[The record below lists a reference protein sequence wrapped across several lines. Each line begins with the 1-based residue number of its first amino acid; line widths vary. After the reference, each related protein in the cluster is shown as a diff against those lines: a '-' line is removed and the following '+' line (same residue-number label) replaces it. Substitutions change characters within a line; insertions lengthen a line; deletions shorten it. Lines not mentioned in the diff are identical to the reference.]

1 MVLIVDDTPENLFS
15 LQKTLESHNLDSDIA
30 ESGEEALKKILKNNY
45 DLIIL
50 DVQMPGMDGYEVAET
65 LAGYN
70 RARNI
75 PILFLSAV
83 NKDKKFITRG
93 YASGAMDYITKPV
106 DPDILLMKV
115 KNFIRLS
122 RQTQE
127 LQQMQHQLQ
136 EEIEIRKKAQNE
148 LDNLVQNLEQT
159 VSNRTLELTQS
170 NRELEASNHD
180 LQQFASVAS
189 HDLKEPLRKIQMFA
203 SIVREKALVSD
214 EVVISYLNRIAAS
227 AGRMEQLIHDLLN
240 FSRLSVEVTFSPT
253 NLNSVIHGILED
265 LEYQIKE
272 KEAIIEVGELP
283 IIDAADGQLR
293 QVFQNLISNAIKFS
307 GKELPPHI
315 VIKGE
320 RVSSKDFSAP
330 AAEEGE
336 WCRIT
341 VTDNGIGFHE
351 QYLDRIFTIFQRLH
365 SQEQY
370 EGTGIGL
377 AITRKI
383 IDRHQ
388 GIITAS
394 SVINEGSTFTL
405 ILPVKHTPAIK
416 EAIQD

>member
-15 LQKTLESHNLDSDIA
+15 LKKTLESHNLDADTA
-30 ESGEEALKKILKNNY
+30 DSGEEALRKILKNTY

-65 LAGYN
+65 LSGYN

-115 KNFIRLS
+115 KNFIRMS

-127 LQQMQHQLQ
+127 LQQMQLQLQ
-136 EEIEIRKKAQNE
+136 EEIEIRKKAQAD
-148 LDNLVQNLEQT
+148 LDNLVQNLEHK
-159 VSNRTLELTQS
+159 VDDRTRELTKTNS
-170 NRELEASNHD
+170 ELEASNHD

-203 SIVREKALVSD
+203 SIVREKSLVED
-214 EVVISYLNRIAAS
+214 DTVLNYLNRIAAS

-240 FSRLSVEVTFSPT
+240 FSRLSVEVNFQPID
-253 NLNSVIHGILED
+253 LNMVIGGILDD
-265 LEYQIKE
+265 LELQIRE
-272 KEAIIEVGELP
+272 KNALIDVGALPLIEG
-283 IIDAADGQLR
+283 ADGQLR

-307 GKELPPHI
+307 GKDAAPHI
-315 VIKGE
+315 VIRGE
-320 RVSSKDFSAP
+320 LVSSKKMDAPP
-330 AAEEGE
+330 AADGE
-336 WCRIT
+336 WCRIF
-341 VTDNGIGFHE
+341 VQDNGIGFNE

-394 SVINEGSTFTL
+394 STIGKGSTFVL
-405 ILPVKHTPAIK
+405 ILPVQHTLTAI
-416 EAIQD
+416 EALQD

>member
-15 LQKTLESHNLDSDIA
+15 LKKTLESHSLEADIA
-30 ESGEEALKKILKNNY
+30 GSGEEALKKMLKNTY

-70 RARNI
+70 KARNI

-93 YASGAMDYITKPV
+93 YASGAIDYITKPV
-106 DPDILLMKV
+106 DPDILLLKV

-122 RQTQE
+122 RQTAE
-127 LQQMQHQLQ
+127 LQQAQAQLRA
-136 EEIEIRKKAQNE
+136 EIEIRKKAQAD
-148 LDNLVQNLEQT
+148 LDSLVQNLEQKVT
-159 VSNRTLELTQS
+159 DRTQELTEA
-170 NRELEASNHD
+170 NIKLEASNHD

-203 SIVREKALVSD
+203 SIVKEKSLVTD
-214 EVVISYLNRIAAS
+214 EEVNSYLTRISAS

-240 FSRLSVEVTFSPT
+240 FSRLSVETAFLPT
-253 NLNSVIHGILED
+253 DLNSVIANILED
-265 LEYQIKE
+265 LEVQIRE
-272 KEAIIEVGELP
+272 KSAVFELSELP
-283 IIDAADGQLR
+283 VIDGIKGQLR

-307 GKELPPHI
+307 RKDTAPYIRITGARI
-315 VIKGE
+315 VA
-320 RVSSKDFSAP
+320 KDFDAIRHP
-330 AAEEGE
+330 EGQ
-336 WCRIT
+336 WCLIS
-341 VTDNGIGFHE
+341 VQDNGIGFQE

-388 GIITAS
+388 GLITATS
-394 SVINEGSTFTL
+394 EVGKGSTFCL
-405 ILPVKHTPAIK
+405 ILPLHQHEPA
-416 EAIQD
+416 

>member
-15 LQKTLESHNLDSDIA
+15 LQKTLKSHNLDADTAS
-30 ESGEEALKKILKNNY
+30 SGEEALKKILKTKY

-65 LAGYN
+65 LAGFN
-70 RARNI
+70 KAKNI

-106 DPDILLMKV
+106 DPDILLLKV

-122 RQTQE
+122 QQTQE
-127 LQQMQHQLQ
+127 LEQVQQKLR
-136 EEIEIRKKAQNE
+136 EEIETRKKAQTA
-148 LDNLVQNLEQT
+148 LDNLVQNLELT
-159 VSNRTLELTQS
+159 VTARTKELTES
-170 NRELEASNHD
+170 NQKLEASNHD

-189 HDLKEPLRKIQMFA
+189 HDLKEPLRKIQMFS
-203 SIVREKALVSD
+203 SIVKEKALVQD
-214 EVVISYLNRIAAS
+214 EVVNSYLTRISAS

-240 FSRLSVEVTFSPT
+240 FSRLTALTTYVPT
-253 NLNSVIHGILED
+253 DINTVIGGILDD
-265 LEYQIKE
+265 LEFQIKE
-272 KEAIIEVGELP
+272 KGATVTTAGLEVLDGTE
-283 IIDAADGQLR
+283 GQLR

-307 GKELPPHI
+307 KKDTAPVVHIQGTRIGTQDFKAPH
-315 VIKGE
+315 
-320 RVSSKDFSAP
+320 DSA
-330 AAEEGE
+330 GE

-341 VTDNGIGFHE
+341 VSDNGIGFQE

-383 IDRHQ
+383 IDRHH

-394 SVINEGSTFTL
+394 SEPGKGATF
-405 ILPVKHTPAIK
+405 IMVLPFRQSAPI
-416 EAIQD
+416 E

>member
-15 LQKTLESHNLDSDIA
+15 LQKTLESHNLDADTAI
-30 ESGEEALKKILKNNY
+30 SGEEALKKILKTSY

-65 LAGYN
+65 LAGFN
-70 RARNI
+70 KAKHI

-127 LQQMQHQLQ
+127 LQQTQLSLQ
-136 EEIEIRKKAQNE
+136 KEIESRKKAQSD
-148 LDNLVQNLEQT
+148 LDHIVQNLERT
-159 VSNRTLELTQS
+159 VTERTAELTQT
-170 NRELEASNHD
+170 NQKLESSNHD

-189 HDLKEPLRKIQMFA
+189 HDLKEPLRKIQMFV
-203 SIVREKALVSD
+203 SIVTEKVLTQD
-214 EVVISYLNRIAAS
+214 EVLKAYLNRIAAS
-227 AGRMEQLIHDLLN
+227 AARMEQLINDLLN
-240 FSRLSVEVTFSPT
+240 FSRLSVETTFAPT
-253 NLNSVIHGILED
+253 DLNQVVSGILYD
-265 LEYQIKE
+265 LELQIKE
-272 KEAIIEVGELP
+272 KGAIVTTSKLG
-283 IIDAADGQLR
+283 IIDGTEGQFR

-307 GKELPPHI
+307 RKD
-315 VIKGE
+315 VIPQIQVEATFVNALRFDASENKNGN
-320 RVSSKDFSAP
+320 
-330 AAEEGE
+330 
-336 WCRIT
+336 WCRLTIR
-341 VTDNGIGFHE
+341 DNGIGFQE

-365 SQEQY
+365 SQEQF

-383 IDRHQ
+383 IDRHH
-388 GIITAS
+388 GIITATS
-394 SVINEGSTFTL
+394 KPGEGSTFT
-405 ILPVKHTPAIK
+405 IVLPVKQPVTVI
-416 EAIQD
+416 